1 MVAGKRVG
9 AAGAAQAALVLAG
22 LFIGATAGA
31 ADWRIGLAPAWIKP
45 VAFDAAAAG
54 QANAANVAY
63 GTRFDVID
71 DQVRLTSTSRVRY
84 HHIVS
89 EAVTAKG
96 IDQLSHQEIQVD
108 PGWETLTLAQ
118 LDIVRDGH
126 RVSRLRDVQVKVLQ
140 RERDLDSRIYD
151 GRKSIAF
158 DLSDVRVGDVLEFAY
173 VRTGANPV
181 FAGHHGGAF
190 DMRLEV
196 PVAHLYRRLS
206 TAAGMPLAVAQRNGA
221 PAPQVSQVGGFDERV
236 WDLRDQP
243 GLRMEASTPSAYD
256 PFPWA
261 EWSTFAS
268 WGDVARW
275 AEPLYQVAAPAT
287 PALRA
292 EIDAIAKQTSDPAER
307 VMAVL
312 RLVQGQ
318 VRYLGVEIGAGTHAP
333 SAPNA
338 VWARR
343 WGDCK
348 EKSLLMVTM
357 LRELG
362 IAASPVLVNTDR
374 GDALAADLPN
384 ANAFDH
390 VITRVSVAG
399 ADYWL
404 DATLAPQQGTLH
416 TVSQPDYGQALV
428 LDGRATALTKMPE
441 ATPARHAREVRIDVD
456 SSEGLAHPVKYDV
469 RTTYHGF
476 AADRVRHDLGDGE
489 RGELQHRYVNFYAS
503 SYPGI
508 QVAAPI
514 EVQDDARANT
524 VVVTEHYR
532 IKDFWPVDAKGR
544 QRASFHV
551 PEIDGELKVPEET
564 IRTMPLAIAGP
575 QSVHEQVRVRLP
587 LAWPERKWDRAVVND
602 AFKLHKSVQV
612 HGRDLT
618 TDYLLEYGKDQV
630 DANAVQAYAADIN
643 RAQGLLGDS
652 LSTADAD
659 ATIIGAGG
667 ALALKSGI
675 GLVALLLAGWWGV
688 GLRRTRSTPAA
699 RG

>member
-1 MVAGKRVG
+1 MVAGRRVG
-9 AAGAAQAALVLAG
+9 AAGAARTALVVAVAW
-22 LFIGATAGA
+22 IGTTAAA
-31 ADWRIGLAPAWIKP
+31 ADYRIGPAPGWVRP
-45 VAFDAAAAG
+45 VAFDAAAHPVAD
-54 QANAANVAY
+54 AANVAY

-71 DQVRLTSTSRVRY
+71 DQVRLTPTSRTRY

-89 EAVTAKG
+89 EAVTDKG
-96 IDQLSHQEIQVD
+96 IDQLSHQEIVVD
-108 PGWETLTLAQ
+108 PAWETLTLAQ

-158 DLSDVRVGDVLEFAY
+158 DLPDVRVGDVLEFAY
-173 VRTGANPV
+173 VRTGSNPV

-206 TAAGMPLAVAQRNGA
+206 TTAGMPLAVAQRNGA
-221 PAPQVSQVGGFDERV
+221 PAPQVSQAGGFDERV

-243 GLRMEASTPSAYD
+243 GLHMEASTPSAYD

-261 EWSTFAS
+261 EWSTFAD
-268 WGDVARW
+268 WGEVARW
-275 AEPLYQVAAPAT
+275 AEPLYRVSQPPS

-292 EIDAIAKQTSDPAER
+292 EIDAIAARSADPAER

-333 SAPNA
+333 SAPDV

-348 EKSLLMVTM
+348 EKSLLVVTM
-357 LRELG
+357 LHALG

-374 GDALAADLPN
+374 GDALAGDLPN

-390 VITRVSVAG
+390 VITRASVGG

-428 LDGRATALTKMPE
+428 LDGHATALTRMPA
-441 ATPARHAREVRIDVD
+441 ATPARHAREVQVDVD
-456 SSEGLAHPVKYDV
+456 SSEGLASPVKYDV
-469 RTTYHGF
+469 RTTYRGF

-514 EVQDDARANT
+514 EVRDDARANT

-544 QRASFHV
+544 QRAWFHV
-551 PEIDGELKVPEET
+551 PEIDGELKAPEET

-575 QSVHEQVRVRLP
+575 QSVREQVRVRLP
-587 LAWPERKWDRAVVND
+587 LDWPERAVDRSVVND
-602 AFKLHKSVQV
+602 AFKLRKSVRV

-630 DANAVQAYAADIN
+630 DATAVQAYAADIN
-643 RAQGLLGDS
+643 RAQDLLGDS
-652 LSTADAD
+652 LSTADA
-659 ATIIGAGG
+659 ATPLIGPRG
-667 ALALKSGI
+667 AIVLKSGI
-675 GLVALLLAGWWGV
+675 GVGIAALLLAGWLGV
-688 GLRRTRSTPAA
+688 RLRRA
-699 RG
+699 R